1 MPGKKGSEKYIKFFI
16 YLIIV
21 VLVNVAGITLFYR
34 LDLTANQMYS
44 ISDASK
50 KVVSTLSEPLTIK
63 VFFTK
68 NLPAPHNNT
77 ERYLHDLLEE
87 YATYA
92 GKYFNYSF
100 YDVSAEG
107 GQLSEK
113 NRENQKMANNYGI
126 HPVQI
131 QAIEKDEVKFQR
143 AYMGMVIIHGD
154 LIERIPTITTTD
166 GLEYKLTTAMQK
178 LNNKISALLALQNKI
193 QIKLYLSSSLY
204 QLAPYIGIKNLPQI
218 PPELEKIVEE
228 LNQKNYDKLEFK
240 YFDPSAD
247 SNLAADVQKYNIMN
261 VKWPA
266 LAEGKVPPGTGAIG
280 LVLEHGGRALVLRL
294 LEVIQIPIIGTQYKL
309 KDPEEIKELI
319 DNDVEALI
327 DINEELGFVADH
339 GTLNFTGA
347 SSFDPTGRQNQ
358 DAVSNFRTLISQN
371 YTLKP
376 IQLKTESIP
385 DSLKSMII
393 ARPTEPF
400 SDYELFQIDQFL
412 MKGKNLILILDR
424 FREMQPS
431 NQQGATFG
439 GQQPIYAPLDTGLEK
454 LLNHYGIQ
462 IKKSYVMDE
471 NCFQQ
476 EIPARLGG
484 GERPIYFVPIIQS
497 RFINKDL
504 DFMKSIKGMLAITIS
519 PLELNTER
527 LAAHA
532 LQATQL
538 IASSEKSWEMS
549 GRITLNPMFIQPPP
563 SEEEMQSKPLA
574 YILEGEFPSYFT
586 DKPIP
591 VKEIDEK
598 DEPADQGNAEAAR
611 QPAPGNP
618 ADTGSQSEVD
628 ISRIVTDGRFIAKG
642 KPGKIF
648 LMASAEMLKDN
659 VIDAGGRGPN
669 ATYILNVVDYLNGR
683 DDIAVMRG
691 KEQRFNPLNETQA
704 GTKTFVKTLNI
715 IGLPAF
721 VVLYGIGV
729 WFRRRVRK
737 KNIMLMFKGS
747 EVQRSKV

>member
-1 MPGKKGSEKYIKFFI
+1 MWVKKGSERYIKFLI

-50 KVVSTLSEPLTIK
+50 KVVSSLSEPLTIK

-68 NLPAPHNNT
+68 NLPAPHNDT

-87 YATYA
+87 YAIYA

-100 YDVSAEG
+100 YDVSAEEG
-107 GQLSEK
+107 ELSEK
-113 NRENQKMANNYGI
+113 SRENQKMANNYGI

-131 QAIEKDEVKFQR
+131 QAIEKDEVKFLK
-143 AYMGMVIIHGD
+143 AYMGMVIINGD

-178 LNNKISALLALQNKI
+178 LNNKISALLGLQSKI

-218 PPELEKIVEE
+218 PAELEKIVEQ
-228 LNQKNYDKLEFK
+228 LNQKNYDKLDFK

-247 SNLAADVQKYNIMN
+247 VNLAAAIQKYNIMN
-261 VKWPA
+261 IKWPA
-266 LAEGKVPPGTGAIG
+266 LAQGKVPPGTGAIG
-280 LVLEHGGRALVLRL
+280 LVLEHSGRAMTLRL
-294 LEVIQIPIIGTQYKL
+294 LDVIQIPIIGTQYKL
-309 KDPEEIKELI
+309 KDVEEIKELI
-319 DNDVEALI
+319 DKDVEALI

-339 GTLNFTGA
+339 GSLDLMGA
-347 SSFDPTGRQNQ
+347 SSFAQTGRQNQ
-358 DAVSNFRTLISQN
+358 DSVSNFQTLISQN

-376 IQLKTESIP
+376 IQLKTEPIP
-385 DSLKSMII
+385 DSLKSLII

-424 FREMQPS
+424 FKEVQPS
-431 NQQGATFG
+431 NQQGANFG
-439 GQQPIYAPLDTGLEK
+439 GQQPIYVPLETGLEK
-454 LLNHYGIQ
+454 LLDHYGIR

-476 EIPARLGG
+476 QVPAQLGG
-484 GERPIYFVPIIQS
+484 GERPIYFAPLIQS

-504 DFMKSIKGMLAITIS
+504 DFMKSIKGMIAITVS
-519 PLELNTER
+519 PLELDTER
-527 LAAHA
+527 LATNG
-532 LQATQL
+532 LTATQL
-538 IASSEKSWEMS
+538 VASSEKSWEMS

-563 SEEEMQSKPLA
+563 SKEEMQSKPLA

-591 VKEIDEK
+591 LKEIDK
-598 DEPADQGNAEAAR
+598 NEPADKGEGEAAR
-611 QPAPGNP
+611 KPAPSNP
-618 ADTGSQSEVD
+618 SGTSSQSEID
-628 ISRIVTDGRFIAKG
+628 ISKIVTDGRFIAKG
-642 KPGKIF
+642 KPGKVF
-648 LMASAEMLKDN
+648 LMASADMLKDN
-659 VIDAGGRGPN
+659 LIDAGGRGPN
-669 ATYILNVVDYLNGR
+669 ATYILNVIDYLNDR
-683 DDIAVMRG
+683 EDIAVMRG
-691 KEQRFNPLNETQA
+691 KEQRFNPLNETQT
-704 GTKTFVKTLNI
+704 GTKTFAKTLNI
-715 IGLPAF
+715 IGLPAL
-721 VVLYGIGV
+721 VVLFGIGV
-729 WFRRRVRK
+729 WFRRHTRK

-747 EVQRSKV
+747 GFKG